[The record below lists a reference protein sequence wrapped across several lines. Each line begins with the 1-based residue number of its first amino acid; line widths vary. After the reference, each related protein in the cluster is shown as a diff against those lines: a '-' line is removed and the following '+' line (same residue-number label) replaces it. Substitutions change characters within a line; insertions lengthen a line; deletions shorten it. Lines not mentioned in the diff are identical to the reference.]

1 MELFT
6 ITLMEKDVGFA
17 EKLSSLLEK
26 EFNHISEQGYDIS
39 VYYTD
44 HPSYKVIHCVGNIKI
59 TSLSETMESVRYRI
73 STALADYILDVKEKD
88 ILCRLMADHYYYRD
102 PKEVEKIEKYA
113 VQLLNEGNFIE
124 PSMEFRFNRKNKL
137 FHQFY
142 QYLCQ
147 HTSINLDG
155 YLQFRLTNY
164 TDELMEVVEHA
175 IDEYIMDQE
184 YQEFISLL
192 RYFVLVQDPKM
203 KEIHVHHSANGFE
216 LMHDDFSPVDM
227 SEIDLFVSDIQDQDI
242 RFEDMIVSTLISA
255 SPEKVVI
262 HTEDDGHNVV
272 KTITNI
278 FDGRAVICKACEKCS
293 SNPSGVEHISLSG
306 KKTLQGVD
314 FS

>member
-6 ITLMEKDVGFA
+6 ITLMEKDA
-17 EKLSSLLEK
+17 DLADKLCSLLQN
-26 EFNHISEQGYDIS
+26 EFNKINEQGQYMT
-39 VYYTD
+39 VRYTD
-44 HPSYKVIHCVGNIKI
+44 NHSYKVIQCVGNIKI
-59 TSLSETMESVRYRI
+59 TALSETMEWVRYRI
-73 STALADYILDVKEKD
+73 STALADYILDAKERD
-88 ILCRLMADHYYYRD
+88 LLCRLMADHYYYRD

-113 VQLLNEGNFIE
+113 VQLLNEGNFVE
-124 PSMEFRFNRKNKL
+124 PSLEFRFARKNKL
-137 FHQFY
+137 FQQFY
-142 QYLCQ
+142 QYLCE

-155 YLQFRLTNY
+155 FLQFRLTSY
-164 TDELMEVVEHA
+164 TDELMDVVEHA

-203 KEIHVHHSANGFE
+203 KEIHVHHSTNGFE

-262 HTEDDGHNVV
+262 HTEDANHNVV

-278 FDGRAVICKACEKCS
+278 FDGRTVICHSCEKCAS
-293 SNPSGVEHISLSG
+293 SKLGAEHGSVSV
-306 KKTLQGVD
+306 KKTLRGVD